1 MGGSLRR
8 VACEPVVT
16 QPASLPPD
24 YDDLP
29 LDEGLGLRHSW
40 GLLDA
45 NVGTLAQVTSEAVRN
60 AVATVS
66 LGRAVTL
73 NLGLDEIDPPLFGR
87 TRWEHRVH
95 ATERNIFE
103 DELIRYNPQ
112 SSSQWDGFRHVRAR
126 DRGFYG
132 GVTDLETA
140 GDALGIEH
148 LARHGIVGRGV
159 LLDVASWF
167 ERTGRDHDPL
177 GPSPI
182 DEETL
187 AAVAADQGVTVRPG
201 DIVCIR
207 TGWVAAYRSLPAS
220 RRGDESV
227 WRQFTGLRATE
238 SMARYLWNLHPGAV
252 ALDNPGFEWAPGSP
266 DEGFLHRRLQP
277 MLGLVMGELLD
288 FDTLAEQCRGL
299 ARHEFLFVAVPL
311 PVPGGLS
318 SPANA
323 MAIL

>member
-1 MGGSLRR
+1 VTARQAA
-8 VACEPVVT
+8 VA
-16 QPASLPPD
+16 PD

-40 GLLDA
+40 GLLDP
-45 NVGTLAQVTSEAVRN
+45 NVGTLTQVTPDAVRA

-66 LGRAVTL
+66 LGEAVTL
-73 NLGLDEIDPPLFGR
+73 NLALDEIDPPLFGR
-87 TRWEHRVH
+87 ARWEHSVH

-103 DELIRYNPQ
+103 DELDGYNPQ

-132 GVTDLETA
+132 GVTDLDSA

-159 LLDVASWF
+159 LVDVASWS
-167 ERTGRDHDPL
+167 ERTGRTHDPL

-182 DEETL
+182 DEESL
-187 AAVAADQGVTVRPG
+187 AAVAADQGVEVRAG
-201 DIVCIR
+201 DIICIR
-207 TGWVAAYRSLPAS
+207 TGWVAAYRTLPAP
-220 RRGDESV
+220 RRSDESV

-252 ALDNPGFEWAPGSP
+252 AMDNPGFEWAPGSP
-266 DEGFLHRRLQP
+266 EEGFLHRRLQP

-288 FDTLAEQCRGL
+288 LDTLAERCRSL
-299 ARHEFLFVAVPL
+299 DRYEFLFVAVPL

>member
-1 MGGSLRR
+1 VTARPAA
-8 VACEPVVT
+8 VA
-16 QPASLPPD
+16 PD

-29 LDEGLGLRHSW
+29 LDVGLGLRHSW
-40 GLLDA
+40 GLLDP
-45 NVGTLAQVTSEAVRN
+45 NVGTLAQVTPDAVRG

-66 LGRAVTL
+66 LGEAVTL
-73 NLGLDEIDPPLFGR
+73 NLPLDEIDPPLFGR
-87 TRWEHRVH
+87 ARWELRVH

-103 DELIRYNPQ
+103 DELDGYNPQ

-132 GVTDLETA
+132 GVTDLESA

-159 LLDVASWF
+159 LLDVAGWCES
-167 ERTGRDHDPL
+167 TGRVHDPL

-187 AAVAADQGVTVRPG
+187 ATVAADQGVAIRAG

-220 RRGDESV
+220 RRSDEAV

-252 ALDNPGFEWAPGSP
+252 AMDNPGFEWAPGSP
-266 DEGFLHRRLQP
+266 EEGFLHRRLQP

-288 FDTLAEQCRGL
+288 LDTLAERCRAL
-299 ARHEFLFVAVPL
+299 RRHEFLFVAVPL

-323 MAIL
+323 IAIL